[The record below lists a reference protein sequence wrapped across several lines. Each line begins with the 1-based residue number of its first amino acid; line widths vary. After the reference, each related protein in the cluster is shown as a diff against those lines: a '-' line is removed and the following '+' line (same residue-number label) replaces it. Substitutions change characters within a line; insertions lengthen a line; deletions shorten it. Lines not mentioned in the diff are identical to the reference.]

1 MTSIYPEVFFE
12 SSFAEIYSAIVKD
25 NGTQVISER
34 GNIITY
40 SLVRKTNMGMQNLLE
55 RKYWPLKKRRILFRI
70 HL

>member
-55 RKYWPLKKRRILFRI
+55 RKY
-70 HL
+70 